1 MANYCFVAPI
11 LAGGA
16 DKMVSFIQDEITNN
30 ANHDRF
36 VRSAGMT
43 REQVWIQHT
52 PMGDFAVVSYEV
64 EDPATTFAALT
75 NSTDPYAI
83 KFRNFLK
90 EAHGIDFSQPMPL
103 NDLVLNWAAN

>member
-11 LAGGA
+11 LAGGM
-16 DKMVSFIQDEITNN
+16 DKVHSFIKDEITNN

-36 VRSAGMT
+36 NRSAGMT
-43 REQVWIQHT
+43 REQVWVQHT

-64 EDPATTFAALT
+64 DDPAKTFAALAS
-75 NSTDPYAI
+75 STDPYAV

-90 EAHGIDFSQPMPL
+90 EVHGIDFSQPMQL
-103 NDLVLNWAAN
+103 NERVLNWVAK